1 MVRLSGK
8 SGGEPLDVTT
18 RFPGPVGQG
27 SCMRGRMRASGHLD
41 AAILLLRAFT
51 PSGAGNVRGAAPTK
65 PRMLRLTLIVA
76 VWYRRRTEE

>member
-1 MVRLSGK
+1 
-8 SGGEPLDVTT
+8 
-18 RFPGPVGQG
+18 
-27 SCMRGRMRASGHLD
+27 MRGRMRASGHLD

-51 PSGAGNVRGAAPTK
+51 PSGAGNARGAAPTK

>member
-1 MVRLSGK
+1 
-8 SGGEPLDVTT
+8 
-18 RFPGPVGQG
+18 
-27 SCMRGRMRASGHLD
+27 MRGRMRASGHLD